1 MTQFNRLEGLRMMGS
16 FSSRVVRAFIT
27 VALIAGGTA
36 CSSVD
41 SNITDPI
48 ADDFFDP
55 SLGIDF
61 SLMNLSLSGLF
72 WQDIVLGNGAE
83 AVLGATATVQLSG
96 WLPDGTLFDQ
106 ATQEL
111 ELLPG
116 VIIAGL
122 LEGVLGM
129 RVGGARKLVLPA
141 ALAWGSVGNDP
152 LGVPPNSAVVFDV
165 VLEAITL
172 PQ

>member
-1 MTQFNRLEGLRMMGS
+1 MTGAL
-16 FSSRVVRAFIT
+16 SSRAARAFIT
-27 VALIAGGTA
+27 VALMTGVAA
-36 CSSVD
+36 CSSVS

-61 SLMNLSLSGLF
+61 SLMNLSPSGLF
-72 WQDIVLGNGAE
+72 WQDLNLGTGTE
-83 AVLGATATVQLSG
+83 AVLGALATVQLSG

-106 ATQEL
+106 STL
-111 ELLPG
+111 ELLLLSG
-116 VIIAGL
+116 EIIPGL
-122 LEGVLGM
+122 LEGILGM
-129 RVGGARKLVLPA
+129 KEGGSRKLVIPPG
-141 ALAWGSVGNDP
+141 LAWGSAGNDT

-165 VLEAITL
+165 VLETVTL

>member
-1 MTQFNRLEGLRMMGS
+1 MMGS
-16 FSSRVVRAFIT
+16 FSSRVVRAFMT

-36 CSSVD
+36 CSSVE

-61 SLMNLSLSGLF
+61 SLMNLSPSGLF
-72 WQDIVLGNGAE
+72 WQNIVLGNGAE

-106 ATQEL
+106 STQDL
-111 ELLPG
+111 ELRPG

-122 LEGVLGM
+122 LEGVLSM

>member
-1 MTQFNRLEGLRMMGS
+1 MIGA
-16 FSSRVVRAFIT
+16 FSSRVVLAFMT

-61 SLMNLSLSGLF
+61 SLMNLSPSGLF
-72 WQDIVLGNGAE
+72 WQDIALGDGAE

-96 WLPDGTLFDQ
+96 WLPDGSLFDQ
-106 ATQEL
+106 STQEVTL
-111 ELLPG
+111 FPG
-116 VIIAGL
+116 DVISGL
-122 LEGVLGM
+122 LEGILGM
-129 RVGGARKLVLPA
+129 KVGGTRKLVLPP
-141 ALAWGSVGNDP
+141 ALAWGSVGNDV

-165 VLEAITL
+165 FLEAITL